1 MSSVYILSVVVSGV
15 VINAIDCIRYY
26 DEKQGKI
33 AYMCV
38 MPARIKEVYIVSLN
52 SSHIIIIPQIDEN
65 EILLIIER
73 MVKWQDETEN

>member
-65 EILLIIER
+65 EILVIIER